1 MITRGV
7 RRQNKARRE
16 FLREPRDGLIVF
28 GNACNSVANA
38 KKFFV
43 ELAGFPAFAET
54 FAQSA
59 QVSRHLPRRLRR
71 LREAPGIY
79 RDVCAGCA
87 SSTAFTETFAQAARG
102 SRHLP
107 RRLRRL
113 REVPGICRDVC
124 AGCARLPAFAE
135 TFAGLPQTPKSFSR
149 LLQHSCKHFQKLCA
163 AFSALSKTFFRDK
176 DPYSFAELTF
186 GMCFV
191 QVFCIVRSMY
201 AHCEGLQIDIPSI
214 FAPNKRDFT

>member
-1 MITRGV
+1 MITREV
-7 RRQNKARRE
+7 QRQNKARRG

-28 GNACNSVANA
+28 GNACNSVANT

-54 FAQSA
+54 FAQAA

-102 SRHLP
+102 SRHSP
-107 RRLRRL
+107 RRLRGSRKHQKVFRGSCSIPASISKSSAL
-113 REVPGICRDVC
+113 PLALYQRHSSGIRIPI
-124 AGCARLPAFAE
+124 LSPN
-135 TFAGLPQTPKSFSR
+135 SR
-149 LLQHSCKHFQKLCA
+149 LECVSYR
-163 AFSALSKTFFRDK
+163 FF
-176 DPYSFAELTF
+176 A
-186 GMCFV
+186 
-191 QVFCIVRSMY
+191 
-201 AHCEGLQIDIPSI
+201 
-214 FAPNKRDFT
+214 

>member
-1 MITRGV
+1 MSLIACG
-7 RRQNKARRE
+7 
-16 FLREPRDGLIVF
+16 DGQSSF
-28 GNACNSVANA
+28 GNACGVPANA
-38 KKFFV
+38 KKFF
-43 ELAGFPAFAET
+43 EALAGFPAFAET
-54 FAQSA
+54 FAQAA

-124 AGCARLPAFAE
+124 AGCAGFPAFAE
-135 TFAGLPQTPKSFSR
+135 TFAQVARGSRHLPKRLRDSRKRQKDFRETCGAPANAKKFSEAFETRPTAISPTKIGLPG
-149 LLQHSCKHFQKLCA
+149 A
-163 AFSALSKTFFRDK
+163 ATGADKTK
-176 DPYSFAELTF
+176 
-186 GMCFV
+186 
-191 QVFCIVRSMY
+191 
-201 AHCEGLQIDIPSI
+201 
-214 FAPNKRDFT
+214 